1 MALDLLISSNN
12 LFSPNLIVFLYILEK
27 SFFMAPQTKQET
39 SVFWKGWSDDH
50 RTKLQNISAETV
62 SSTDDDSKSDNMAE
76 YKSPTSSFPNIRGGS
91 AGRFIWYFSIPAQT
105 YSHLTLCLSGQFIW
119 NMSATFFDPTIHSLF
134 FWWKCSAFQHYLNC
148 VLGNFHI
155 LVSSFEMTTDNLA

>member
-1 MALDLLISSNN
+1 
-12 LFSPNLIVFLYILEK
+12 
-27 SFFMAPQTKQET
+27 MAPQTKQET

-50 RTKLQNISAETV
+50 RRKFQNISAETV
-62 SSTDDDSKSDNMAE
+62 SSTDDDSKSDDMAE
-76 YKSPTSSFPNIRGGS
+76 YYKSPTSSFPNIRSGS

-148 VLGNFHI
+148 VLVIFTSWPKFHPLKQQLI
-155 LVSSFEMTTDNLA
+155 IWHKMWKIFLLWKLISETLLD